1 MSDCNK
7 ELAEAVRK
15 LAEAQ
20 AEGMTALVQSINQL
34 AYEVKK
40 LGNADANENMKAI
53 ENLAREVQKG
63 AGSIASAIGKIADQS
78 EWRDSN

>member
-1 MSDCNK
+1 
-7 ELAEAVRK
+7 
-15 LAEAQ
+15 
-20 AEGMTALVQSINQL
+20 
-34 AYEVKK
+34 
-40 LGNADANENMKAI
+40 MKAI